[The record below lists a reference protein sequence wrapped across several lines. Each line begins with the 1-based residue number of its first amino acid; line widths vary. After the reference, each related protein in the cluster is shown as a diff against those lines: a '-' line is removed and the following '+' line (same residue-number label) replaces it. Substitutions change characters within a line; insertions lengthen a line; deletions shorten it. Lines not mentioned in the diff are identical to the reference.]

1 MRNNLFSIVG
11 RLIKRS
17 KGMVWITMLV
27 VVACVVMTLV
37 PPLILEKIVDRL
49 TGNEMLAFSAALA
62 YFGVLAVSGLL
73 ETVQNVMFTMLGQ
86 KLTHGVR
93 SEMCG
98 KLTRLQAG
106 YFTRT
111 ETGKITSR
119 FVNDVDAVDVL
130 FTEGI
135 VGMFADACKV
145 VSIMVMIFFKSLGLG
160 LLLLGIT
167 PIFFYATRQMQKR
180 MLKAQ
185 IANRVA
191 IGKVNNHVPETI
203 RNMRTIRTLSI
214 QKYMEQKYDVYID
227 ESYRALEKTSI
238 YDAVYSPAMVCIS
251 SCVIAIM
258 MVCSSMGSAVQQFFG
273 ITVGSA
279 VAIIAYV
286 GKVFTPLENIGMEI
300 QNIQSAL
307 AGVKRIDEFL
317 QEEEAEA
324 QEPVIPQGIDVRFE
338 NVTFAYDPEHQV
350 FAGLDFTVT
359 EGENVTLVGRTG
371 AGKSTVFK
379 LLLGL
384 YEPSEGQVTVG
395 GVKANRVPAAM
406 RRSFIGYVE
415 QQFKPVMG
423 TVKDQITLFDE
434 SLTDKDIEETAS
446 LVGLHEKILAFPQG
460 YDTSMERADFSQGEL
475 QLLSIARAVVAKPR
489 IMLLDEITANL
500 DSVTEARV
508 LDVLRKASEGRTVIS
523 ISHRIHEKMQ
533 QGRLITI
540 SGNT

>member
-384 YEPSEGQVTVG
+384 YEPLEGQVTVG

-434 SLTDKDIEETAS
+434 SLTDRDIEETAS

-460 YDTSMERADFSQGEL
+460 YDTPMERADFSQGEL